1 METLQILFIVVPVVI
16 LIAALAIFFP
26 VKRDNELTINVNI
39 DSQEQEEEVVADQPV
54 AKPKR
59 RYKKRKKKA
68 VVAAAPVAEV
78 VPAVK
83 KKVGRSKK
91 TN

>member
-59 RYKKRKKKA
+59 RYKKRKKK
-68 VVAAAPVAEV
+68 VVTPPVVEV
-78 VPAVK
+78 IPAVK
-83 KKVGRSKK
+83 KKPGRPKK